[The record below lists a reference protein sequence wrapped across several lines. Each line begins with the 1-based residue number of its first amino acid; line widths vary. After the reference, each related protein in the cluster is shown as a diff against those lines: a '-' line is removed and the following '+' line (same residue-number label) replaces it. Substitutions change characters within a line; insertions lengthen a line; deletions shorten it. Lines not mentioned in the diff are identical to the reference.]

1 MANSKTILSIEVYN
15 KVYNVRYSGGVRPDW
30 DHLSPKERKTVLRHD
45 GRILDTLIACP
56 PLFER
61 LAGFG
66 TSRKISVRS
75 LYRIV
80 SGETHPKQHGKKHV
94 EQWHK

>member
-30 DHLSPKERKTVLRHD
+30 DHLSPKDRKTVLRHD

-61 LAGFG
+61 LAGF
-66 TSRKISVRS
+66 V
-75 LYRIV
+75 
-80 SGETHPKQHGKKHV
+80 ETVKRYKRREAKKAAKKAA
-94 EQWHK
+94 EQAAK